1 MLIYKYLTFKLAC
14 DTIPRM
20 KNIIKNSILA
30 FILIAF
36 SVGPNFAFAGT
47 IPTIVSADA
56 VNITIQPDGSVSADL
71 TGVVNPNGDETIA
84 YFEPE
89 NNTNGAGPFQ
99 EQNLLNGTSDVDM
112 LSYNWTGLAQGT
124 TYKFRIMTGNINGP
138 VYSGWTS
145 FTTPSAPSPTIVSGT
160 AVNID
165 TDSAD
170 LTGIVNPNGY
180 DTTAWYETPSGGPFQ
195 TQNLL
200 NGTTD
205 EDMTLYNLSG
215 LTPNTNYTF
224 RIIAGNINGSE
235 TGSWIS
241 FTTLSSGGGGGG
253 GGGGSGSGGGS
264 GGGSS
269 LYFPSVITQ
278 NSTNITT
285 NSSTLNGSINPNG
298 YATTGWFEYGT
309 LSNLLTSTE
318 TTHLDQG
325 LLNTPSVLS
334 QNLSNLSPNTIYYF
348 RVVANNTYG
357 TSKGTILSFKTEGIT
372 APAPTVSVT
381 TVQATNK
388 TSISAKLNG
397 IFVNQTGTNAEGYF
411 QYGKVSS
418 LGTTTSIINLGL
430 VASTSFSKIIT
441 NLDPNTIY
449 FFRAVAKNQGTIY
462 NGNILVFKTLKE
474 VVVAPTVTPEEN
486 TDENLIT
493 NSLESSLIEDQAD
506 YSNMTTAEFSI
517 SNGTEKVLIGD
528 QIDYIVNFKNITSK
542 DIENVKITVQ
552 LPEEV
557 DFVES
562 NLGTKG
568 NDNTVV
574 FEIKNLVPNQIGSI
588 TIKSVVNSNASLNK
602 ILVTTAMMSYGIAGT
617 TLTKDEIAY
626 TTNNIVEESTGL
638 EANPLFS
645 MASLPYFLGYFA
657 LLLLIIALVIIGRK
671 IYIKNKLNKSTKII
685 TDHIN
690 NLEK

>member
-1 MLIYKYLTFKLAC
+1 
-14 DTIPRM
+14 
-20 KNIIKNSILA
+20 
-30 FILIAF
+30 
-36 SVGPNFAFAGT
+36 
-47 IPTIVSADA
+47 
-56 VNITIQPDGSVSADL
+56 
-71 TGVVNPNGDETIA
+71 
-84 YFEPE
+84 
-89 NNTNGAGPFQ
+89 
-99 EQNLLNGTSDVDM
+99 
-112 LSYNWTGLAQGT
+112 
-124 TYKFRIMTGNINGP
+124 
-138 VYSGWTS
+138 
-145 FTTPSAPSPTIVSGT
+145 
-160 AVNID
+160 
-165 TDSAD
+165 
-170 LTGIVNPNGY
+170 
-180 DTTAWYETPSGGPFQ
+180 
-195 TQNLL
+195 
-200 NGTTD
+200 
-205 EDMTLYNLSG
+205 
-215 LTPNTNYTF
+215 
-224 RIIAGNINGSE
+224 
-235 TGSWIS
+235 
-241 FTTLSSGGGGGG
+241 
-253 GGGGSGSGGGS
+253 
-264 GGGSS
+264 
-269 LYFPSVITQ
+269 
-278 NSTNITT
+278 
-285 NSSTLNGSINPNG
+285 
-298 YATTGWFEYGT
+298 
-309 LSNLLTSTE
+309 
-318 TTHLDQG
+318 
-325 LLNTPSVLS
+325 
-334 QNLSNLSPNTIYYF
+334 
-348 RVVANNTYG
+348 
-357 TSKGTILSFKTEGIT
+357 
-372 APAPTVSVT
+372 
-381 TVQATNK
+381 
-388 TSISAKLNG
+388 KLNG

-602 ILVTTAMMSYGIAGT
+602 ILVTTAMMSYNVVGATLNKSGT
-617 TLTKDEIAY
+617 
-626 TTNNIVEESTGL
+626 S
-638 EANPLFS
+638 NPLFS

-690 NLEK
+690 NLQK